1 MGLVPDLLQ
10 EGDGHDE
17 VLPARAK
24 RKLYRRKQLP
34 GMIDT
39 LRAHFGVGSNLPGL
53 GLAAAQDYLQGA
65 AETSSAFA
73 DRIFLAY
80 SKDLGTE
87 TAKWHWDMKLILPTS
102 FSLD

>member
-1 MGLVPDLLQ
+1 MQNESFTG
-10 EGDGHDE
+10 EN
-17 VLPARAK
+17 K
-24 RKLYRRKQLP
+24 RTPTGQLP

-39 LRAHFGVGSNLPGL
+39 LRAHFGVGGNLPGL